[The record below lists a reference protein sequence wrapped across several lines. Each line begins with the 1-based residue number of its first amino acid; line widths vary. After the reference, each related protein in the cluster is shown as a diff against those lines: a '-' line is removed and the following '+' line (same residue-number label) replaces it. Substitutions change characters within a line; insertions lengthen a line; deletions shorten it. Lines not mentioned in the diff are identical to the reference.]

1 MTASNVSSGA
11 ASGVVSEKSILIA
24 VSGSIAAYKTCD
36 LVRSLVKQGYPVRV
50 ILTENASR
58 FVGAVTFQALTG
70 HNVYTSEWEAGMV
83 HIDLKNLAAVF
94 AVVPATANIIGK
106 MANGIADDIVS
117 STYLAATCPTYVAP
131 SMNPGMYASKAVQR
145 NLRTLLADGVHVID
159 PGEGEVVCGDTGQG
173 KMADIAAIEAEL
185 VAAYKRQVG
194 Q

>member
-1 MTASNVSSGA
+1 MPSDSPQSANDPRV
-11 ASGVVSEKSILIA
+11 ILIA

-50 ILTENASR
+50 ILTENAAR
-58 FVGAVTFQALTG
+58 FVGPVTFQALTG
-70 HNVYTSEWEAGMV
+70 HNVYTSEWETGMV

-117 STYLAATCPTYVAP
+117 STYLAATCPVYVAP
-131 SMNPGMYASKAVQR
+131 SMNPGMYSSKAVQR
-145 NLRTLLADGVHVID
+145 NLRMLSEDGVQLID

-173 KMADIAAIEAEL
+173 KMADITVIEAEL
-185 VAAYKRQVG
+185 IAAYKSQIESA
-194 Q
+194 